1 MRNPMHRRRL
11 LALIATILCPFA
23 GWAATTSVTVG
34 PGLAF
39 NPSSVTIAPGDTV
52 QWNWIG
58 EFHSSTSNATSGPE
72 FWDSGVQATG
82 TLSHT
87 FSTVGDW
94 PYYCSLHSSPTG
106 TRMNGVVSV
115 VAPVTPPPTL
125 TSVNPTS
132 GPPAGG
138 TVVTLTG
145 TNFASGCIASFGTT
159 PAASTTVSDS
169 TTILA
174 TTPAHAAGVVD
185 VSVACP
191 AGSATLSAAFTF
203 AAAIAPVAPM
213 GGPALSGRGLL
224 ILAAALAMAG
234 AFALRTRGV

>member
-1 MRNPMHRRRL
+1 MSTHMGCRRRL
-11 LALIATILCPFA
+11 FALIATILFPIA
-23 GWAATTSVTVG
+23 GWAATTNVDVG

-72 FWDSGVQATG
+72 FWDSGVQSTG
-82 TLSHT
+82 TFSHT

-94 PYYCSLHSSPTG
+94 PYYCLLHSSPTG
-106 TRMNGVVSV
+106 TSMNGVVHV
-115 VAPVTPPPTL
+115 VAAATTL

-145 TNFASGCIASFGTT
+145 TNFASGCTASFGTT
-159 PAASTTVSDS
+159 TAASTTVSDS

-191 AGSATLSAAFTF
+191 GGSATLSAAFTF
-203 AAAIAPVAPM
+203 APAVAPVAPV

-234 AFALRTRGV
+234 ALALRIRGM

>member
-1 MRNPMHRRRL
+1 MCDPMHCRRL
-11 LALIATILCPFA
+11 LALIAPILFPIA
-23 GWAATTSVTVG
+23 GWAATTNVTVG
-34 PGLAF
+34 PLFTF

-52 QWNWIG
+52 QWAWVG
-58 EFHSSTSNATSGPE
+58 VLHTSTSNATSGSE
-72 FWDSGVQATG
+72 FWDSGMQSTG
-82 TLSHT
+82 TFTHT

-94 PYYCSLHSSPTG
+94 PYYCSIHSTPTG
-106 TRMNGVVSV
+106 TVMNGVVHV
-115 VAPVTPPPTL
+115 VAAAMPTL

-145 TNFASGCIASFGTT
+145 TNFASGCTASFGTT

-169 TTILA
+169 ATIFA
-174 TTPAHAAGVVD
+174 TTPAHSAGVVD

-191 AGSATLSAAFTF
+191 AGSATLPAAFTF
-203 AAAIAPVAPM
+203 APAAPAAV
-213 GGPALSGRGLL
+213 PALSGPGLL
-224 ILAAALAMAG
+224 MLAAALLMAG

>member
-1 MRNPMHRRRL
+1 MCDTMDCRRRL
-11 LALIATILCPFA
+11 LALMATILFPIA
-23 GWAATTSVTVG
+23 GWAATTNVTVG

-39 NPSSVTIAPGDTV
+39 NPSSVTIAPGDAV

-72 FWDSGVQATG
+72 FWDSSVKSTG
-82 TLSHT
+82 TFSHT

-94 PYYCSLHSSPTG
+94 PFYCSLHSSPTG
-106 TRMNGVVSV
+106 TAMNGVVHV
-115 VAPVTPPPTL
+115 VAAAMPTL
-125 TSVNPTS
+125 TGVNPTS

-145 TNFASGCIASFGTT
+145 TNFASGCTASFGTT

-169 TTILA
+169 VTIFA
-174 TTPAHAAGVVD
+174 TTPAHSAGVVD
-185 VSVACP
+185 VGVACP
-191 AGSATLSAAFTF
+191 AGNATLPAAFTF
-203 AAAIAPVAPM
+203 APAASAV
-213 GGPALSGRGLL
+213 PALSGRGLL